1 MRTLVALWHAFWLSF
16 EIARYQDELQR
27 CCKERTMSR
36 GTILLIVLALVMAAG
51 CSSGLTPE
59 VTAPVEEKPNLVLD
73 DNIKLEYL
81 SAGSMS
87 IVMVKGMVTNKSTST
102 VGGIEIKFNLFD
114 ANGDPI
120 GTELPVSE
128 RSTCSGCSLALS
140 MLVYWRGRGEGYEG
154 RACEPL
160 RRLATFAN

>member
-120 GTELPVSE
+120 GTAWSYLSPNEALAPGAVWLYQ
-128 RSTCSGCSLALS
+128 CS
-140 MLVYWRGRGEGYEG
+140 YTGEGAEKVTK
-154 RACEPL
+154 AV
-160 RRLATFAN
+160 LASLFAD